1 MHGIGYSLLQ
11 LYLGAAEDDIC
22 MNDRRKS
29 ELIIGMFDAERFWR
43 DPNLAKLPSVHDP
56 EMENV
61 VMAMDELLFPFCEG
75 QDRLITRYRMNV
87 CHKAYL
93 HEIGFKFFSN
103 STDLESPDG
112 GSAGRTAN
120 IFDLLTSADRVEDM
134 DPYWLKGARLSPL
147 PSFRGGSYCSALR
160 AGTGLSSCRDGS
172 EGQLEAVFNRIE
184 PSPRSSM

>member
-1 MHGIGYSLLQ
+1 
-11 LYLGAAEDDIC
+11 

-93 HEIGFKFFSN
+93 HEIGFKFFPIQPILRVLMEVVQAEPPIY
-103 STDLESPDG
+103 STCSPQLIEW
-112 GSAGRTAN
+112 RTW
-120 IFDLLTSADRVEDM
+120 IHI
-134 DPYWLKGARLSPL
+134 G
-147 PSFRGGSYCSALR
+147 
-160 AGTGLSSCRDGS
+160 
-172 EGQLEAVFNRIE
+172 
-184 PSPRSSM
+184 